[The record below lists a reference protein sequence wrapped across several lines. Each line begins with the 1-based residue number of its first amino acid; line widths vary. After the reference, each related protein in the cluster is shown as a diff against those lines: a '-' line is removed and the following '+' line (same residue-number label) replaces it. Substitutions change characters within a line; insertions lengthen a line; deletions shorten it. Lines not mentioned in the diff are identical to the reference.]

1 MPLICH
7 NGRFLDA
14 ATPVLDAANPA
25 FRWGEG
31 LFETMRMHN
40 GTIPLAA
47 RHWARLQDGLERLG
61 LNAAALQ
68 QPVLENLLEELARRN
83 DCSAAARLRLE
94 VYRDGSGLG
103 FVAEATALDAAD
115 AGLNERGWQV
125 EVFPDARI
133 AADAF
138 SSLKRS
144 CYLPYLLAARR
155 AADTSM
161 DECLLLNAWGRVCD
175 GARSS
180 VFVVRGNDIVTPPL
194 SEGAI
199 DGVLRRHLI
208 DTLAAEGRPVREE
221 ALTMEDLLAADELF
235 LTNALKGIRW
245 AARFR
250 SRTYGNTRAR
260 PLYERLGEPF
270 AAPAVASE

>member
-1 MPLICH
+1 
-7 NGRFLDA
+7 
-14 ATPVLDAANPA
+14 
-25 FRWGEG
+25 
-31 LFETMRMHN
+31 
-40 GTIPLAA
+40 
-47 RHWARLQDGLERLG
+47 
-61 LNAAALQ
+61 
-68 QPVLENLLEELARRN
+68 
-83 DCSAAARLRLE
+83 AARLRLQ
-94 VYRDGSGLG
+94 VYRDGGGLG
-103 FVAEATALDAAD
+103 FVAEATPLDAAD
-115 AGLNERGWQV
+115 AGFNERGWQV
-125 EVFPDARI
+125 EIFPDARI

-155 AADTSM
+155 AADTGM
-161 DECLLLNAWGRVCD
+161 DECLLNAWGRVCD

-180 VFVVRGNDIVTPPL
+180 VFVVRGSDIVTPPL

-208 DTLAAEGRPVREE
+208 EALAAEDRPVREE

-250 SRTYGNTRAR
+250 NRTYGNTRAR
-260 PLYERLGEPF
+260 QLYERLGEPF
-270 AAPAVASE
+270 ATPAVASE